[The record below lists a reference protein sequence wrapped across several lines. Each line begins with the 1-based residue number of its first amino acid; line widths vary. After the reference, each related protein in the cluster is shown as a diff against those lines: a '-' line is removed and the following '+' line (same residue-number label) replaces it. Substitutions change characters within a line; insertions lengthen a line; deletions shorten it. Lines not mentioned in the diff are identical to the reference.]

1 MAPPEGPELE
11 LQNMAFLM
19 KRRLRKCKRKAML
32 RARASATRL
41 GDNAEMPPELLE
53 DLNRLCDALMTKDAV
68 SKEKGSSM
76 KDDKA
81 TLKIDHQRCAHKR
94 YITHISVPS
103 PYNSG
108 PKSHPFSLM
117 QSAAT
122 VAASALRRSPYSLL
136 SSQSPGRGMTSAL
149 KKSAVL
155 YHYPCPDGA
164 FAALA
169 AHLYFS
175 ATSLPVLF
183 FPNADY
189 DPISD
194 VYLLDF
200 VGPSGFVA
208 EISTKVESVT
218 ILDHH
223 KTAFEDLCGNVLTG
237 QNVTMVIDMN
247 QSGATIAFDFF
258 KEKLL
263 ASNDISKDPE
273 IQHHMKGRLN
283 LVPDSKIERVHK
295 LFKYVEDGDL
305 WRWAL
310 PYSKAFASGLKDMK
324 IEYNVNVNSAVF
336 DQVNGLSIS
345 FLGITTFLIFLK
357 IIMYKINLLALDPEH
372 VIGIG
377 KQTLTHKQRLINE
390 VLQQSYKIRLG
401 NGLFGQCLV
410 RVFHLYPC
418 S

>member
-1 MAPPEGPELE
+1 
-11 LQNMAFLM
+11 
-19 KRRLRKCKRKAML
+19 
-32 RARASATRL
+32 
-41 GDNAEMPPELLE
+41 
-53 DLNRLCDALMTKDAV
+53 
-68 SKEKGSSM
+68 
-76 KDDKA
+76 
-81 TLKIDHQRCAHKR
+81 
-94 YITHISVPS
+94 
-103 PYNSG
+103 
-108 PKSHPFSLM
+108 M

>member
-1 MAPPEGPELE
+1 
-11 LQNMAFLM
+11 
-19 KRRLRKCKRKAML
+19 
-32 RARASATRL
+32 
-41 GDNAEMPPELLE
+41 
-53 DLNRLCDALMTKDAV
+53 
-68 SKEKGSSM
+68 
-76 KDDKA
+76 
-81 TLKIDHQRCAHKR
+81 
-94 YITHISVPS
+94 
-103 PYNSG
+103 
-108 PKSHPFSLM
+108 M

-122 VAASALRRSPYSLL
+122 VAASALRRSSYSLL
-136 SSQSPGRGMTSAL
+136 SSQSPGRGMKSAL

-183 FPNADY
+183 FPNAVY
-189 DPISD
+189 DPIRANDLPLDEISD

-237 QNVTMVIDMN
+237 QNVTKVIDMN

-258 KEKLL
+258 REKLL
-263 ASNDISKDPE
+263 ACDDISKDPE

-283 LVPDSKIERVHK
+283 LVSDSKIERVHK

-310 PYSKAFASGLKDMK
+310 PYSKAFASGLKDMN

-336 DQVNGLSIS
+336 DQ
-345 FLGITTFLIFLK
+345 
-357 IIMYKINLLALDPEH
+357 LLALDPEH
-372 VIGIG
+372 VIGVG

-401 NGLFGQCLV
+401 NGLFGQCLAGNADHISDLRSELGNQLAIKSQNLGLRGIGAV
-410 RVFHLYPC
+410 VYKVPELNTDHMLKISLRSVDSEDTTPISKNYGGGGHQNASSFMLNCAEFENWKLQTQP
-418 S
+418 STNTSD